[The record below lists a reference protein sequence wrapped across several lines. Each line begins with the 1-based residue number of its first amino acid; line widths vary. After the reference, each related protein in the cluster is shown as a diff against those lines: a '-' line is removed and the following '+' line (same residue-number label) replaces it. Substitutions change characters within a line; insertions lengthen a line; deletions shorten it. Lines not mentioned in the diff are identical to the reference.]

1 MLHTIN
7 ARLPFIVVLSA
18 GLARRREGSA
28 HATITRI
35 ATIPKQNA
43 RPRKRRPSTRL
54 PMSYKTT
61 SRRKGPMAD
70 SSIVT
75 LRLPKSLL
83 QRADSLIPALRSNSD
98 IFVVG
103 RLSRSVVLRL
113 AVLRGLEA
121 MEGDTPI
128 RTTAQR
134 APAKKRAKR

>member
-1 MLHTIN
+1 
-7 ARLPFIVVLSA
+7 
-18 GLARRREGSA
+18 
-28 HATITRI
+28 
-35 ATIPKQNA
+35 
-43 RPRKRRPSTRL
+43 
-54 PMSYKTT
+54 
-61 SRRKGPMAD
+61 MAD

-121 MEGDTPI
+121 MEGDTPV
-128 RTTAQR
+128 RTAAR